1 MWPSVASRSGEM
13 GVIQR
18 QGLQGQKQGTWIH
31 EGEIGGA
38 FALTCILLGVEN
50 RHSILQ
56 NGDHRMGSRR
66 AAVPSWARP

>member
-1 MWPSVASRSGEM
+1 M

-50 RHSILQ
+50 RHSILSTQ
-56 NGDHRMGSRR
+56 WDPEGLLFPAGPGPRKDAQG
-66 AAVPSWARP
+66 